1 MKVPVEDNLFDLLC
15 PTAMS
20 CAIGNLKLNRR
31 GLERYNYLQR
41 TLLKDGGAL
50 NPDFQRAFKSFYR
63 VRRSDGWCEMFFT
76 ILDREKHNLAV
87 SFRDVLAEIHCGT
100 KRVEASFASKLVA
113 TINANRP
120 VWDRHVLDNMGLKP
134 PHWSRNPSRRLR
146 RCEKLYE
153 GIRTSTSRTIRKS
166 EFEEWRSQFDDEF
179 PQFSHFTDI
188 KKLDLLLWQS
198 RPSEPSGHAS
208 GKSSPGAGGVSGA
221 FSR

>member
-1 MKVPVEDNLFDLLC
+1 MPPEDNLCDLLY
-15 PTAMS
+15 PSPMS
-20 CAIGNLKLNRR
+20 CAIGNLKLNQR
-31 GLERYNYLQR
+31 GLERYNCLQR
-41 TLLKDGGAL
+41 TLLKGGGAS

-87 SFRDVLAEIHCGT
+87 SFREVLAEIHCGT

-113 TINANRP
+113 TINADRP

-146 RCEKLYE
+146 RCGELYE
-153 GIRTSTSRTIRKS
+153 CIRTSTSRTIRKS
-166 EFEEWRSQFDDEF
+166 GFEEWRSRVDDAF

-198 RPSEPSGHAS
+198 RLSERSGYAS
-208 GKSSPGAGGVSGA
+208 GNSSPGAGGVSGA
-221 FSR
+221 SSR